1 MFGSE
6 KSRPLSRS
14 RYLFVTVYVL
24 LHHVTIS
31 FIIIY
36 PALAI
41 LVATPLVDEVE
52 EGERDIDPNYIGLDG
67 DCIARDKGFLAC
79 SSH

>member
-1 MFGSE
+1 MFVP
-6 KSRPLSRS
+6 KSGPLSRS

-52 EGERDIDPNYIGLDG
+52 SGERDIDPNYIGLDG
-67 DCIARDKGFLAC
+67 NCVAQEFFFLEC
-79 SSH
+79 RSH

>member
-1 MFGSE
+1 MFVS
-6 KSRPLSRS
+6 KSGPLSRS

-52 EGERDIDPNYIGLDG
+52 EGQRDIDPNYIGLDG
-67 DCIARDKGFLAC
+67 NCVARDKGFLEC
-79 SSH
+79 RSH